1 MRIAGTNRPNTLIAH
16 REVDMSAAKSIGMKV
31 AIGAA
36 TEVMH
41 NGVEVMNAL
50 LTLLRDMDKTLHRI
64 EELLDEQVDRTIETR
79 EAVLDAV
86 DSA

>member
-1 MRIAGTNRPNTLIAH
+1 
-16 REVDMSAAKSIGMKV
+16 MSVKKNIGMRM
-31 AIGAA
+31 ALGAA

-64 EELLDEQVDRTIETR
+64 EALLDEQVDHTIETR
-79 EAVLDAV
+79 EAVVDAV
-86 DSA
+86 GSG